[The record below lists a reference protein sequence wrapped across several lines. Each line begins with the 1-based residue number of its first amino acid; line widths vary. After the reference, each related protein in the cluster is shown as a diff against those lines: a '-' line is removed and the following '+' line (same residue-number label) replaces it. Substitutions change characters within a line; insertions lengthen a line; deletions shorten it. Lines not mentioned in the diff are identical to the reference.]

1 MKEEKIKKD
10 EQLNRLIRE
19 LSKEKNFGSLTAEDQ
34 LTILVVFE
42 KALGIDLLKEF
53 EKIGVYYG

>member
-10 EQLNRLIRE
+10 SKLNKLIKE
-19 LSKEKNFGSLTAEDQ
+19 LSKEENFGSLTAEDQ
-34 LTILVVFE
+34 LIILVVFE

>member
-34 LTILVVFE
+34 LVILVVFE

>member
-1 MKEEKIKKD
+1 MKLIEIKKD